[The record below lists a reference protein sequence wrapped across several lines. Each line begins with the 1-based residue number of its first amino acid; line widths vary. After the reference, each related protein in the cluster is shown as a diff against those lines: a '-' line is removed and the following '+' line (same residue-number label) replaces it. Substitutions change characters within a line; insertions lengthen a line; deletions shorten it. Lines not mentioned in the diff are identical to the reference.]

1 MRLQHLGCNA
11 TDPSALADFLVR
23 FFNLRKT
30 LHNDHIIMLEDNHGF
45 VLALLHANGHP
56 TASPDFHLGFY
67 VGEDELHAT
76 HAALVRHG
84 HAPTDIALRHDGLK
98 FFVNAPGDVL
108 LEVSVP
114 PTPDPEYASHPSP
127 CFKYSTGSPLTPQCH
142 APRTNPSSRL
152 APNQFLPIRL
162 PTP

>member
-1 MRLQHLGCNA
+1 MCHFPRAPPDTPITVVRVRIFRESISMRLQHLGFNA

-30 LHNDHIIMLEDNHGF
+30 LHNDHIIMLEDDHGF

-114 PTPDPEYASHPSP
+114 PASDPE
-127 CFKYSTGSPLTPQCH
+127 
-142 APRTNPSSRL
+142 
-152 APNQFLPIRL
+152 
-162 PTP
+162 